1 MSSDAR
7 VCVCKFS
14 LNWILRHDKFSRL
27 IQNSD
32 EKNPFI
38 IGIGSGS
45 TIVPF
50 VTQLSDFLRNKA
62 TNMDPVFVCI
72 PTSEQARYL
81 LLDTL
86 KKDDKDLKKSLKL
99 GTLDEYEKISVTI
112 DGADAV
118 YLEDKFIIKG
128 GGGAHCQ
135 EKIVAEASEFSII
148 VVADE
153 NKIEKNK
160 TEISVPVEVFS
171 LAVLAVSRSLKKEF
185 GSDLLSFDVRQCPP
199 GCGKIGPIVTDNGNL
214 ILDLKFTEKLYN
226 KPDELD
232 RRIRQYAGIIE
243 TGIFWRNLSNC
254 VVVIAGK
261 DGQVKHKY
269 FDK

>member
-1 MSSDAR
+1 MSSDAS

-14 LNWILRHDKFSRL
+14 LNWILTHDKFSRL
-27 IQNSD
+27 IENSN

-45 TIVPF
+45 TIIPF
-50 VTQLSDFLRNKA
+50 VAQLSAFLKNKP
-62 TNMDPVFVCI
+62 TNMKPVFVCI

-86 KKDDKDLKKSLKL
+86 KKDKELKNSLKL

-118 YLEDKFIIKG
+118 YLKEKFIIKG
-128 GGGAHCQ
+128 GGAAHCQ

-148 VVADE
+148 VLADE
-153 NKIEKNK
+153 KKIEKNK
-160 TEISVPVEVFS
+160 TLISVPVEVLS
-171 LAVLAVSRSLKKEF
+171 LAVSAVSRSLKKEF
-185 GSDLLSFDVRQCPP
+185 GIDMLSFDVRQCPS

-226 KPDELD
+226 KPEDLD

-243 TGIFWRNLSNC
+243 TGIFWRNLSNY
-254 VVVIAGK
+254 VVVIADK